1 MSKEQFVTNNLHKI
15 SDKIAEVAKKHEQE
29 LSQWKNPPKKPL
41 SAPPASGEE
50 QDKILHSLPEEI
62 PSEVSAPEK
71 ENIGAKKEKAP
82 AVSSEDKNGSNN
94 DNKLPPA
101 VKKEEE
107 NEDDPAYSTDMEIL
121 AITHP
126 ARNGEKR
133 QRLSDSMEAALQRHH
148 EEGLRLR
155 RDLQMLLEGTCAE
168 TKETGKA
175 FEEALKENKKV
186 EEALE
191 NMRKEFS
198 LLAFPDQDS
207 PEYQMLLASLYR
219 KMDKMKVELLHLK
232 AKSDRLSSRGYADGE
247 NMKDSFSTNIFAEMH
262 SLKKQELFRTG
273 LWLGFPLVL
282 GLIIASLLMAAA
294 LLLTFR
300 VGL

>member
-1 MSKEQFVTNNLHKI
+1 MSKEQFVTNNLHRI

-41 SAPPASGEE
+41 SAPPVSGEE
-50 QDKILHSLPEEI
+50 PDKTLQSLPEET

-71 ENIGAKKEKAP
+71 ENIGAKEENAP
-82 AVSSEDKNGSNN
+82 AVSQEDEIRNN
-94 DNKLPPA
+94 NESLPA
-101 VKKEEE
+101 AKKEEEE

-155 RDLQMLLEGTCAE
+155 RDLQMLLESTCAE
-168 TKETGKA
+168 TIETGKA

-207 PEYQMLLASLYR
+207 PEYQMLLAALYR